1 MNTDEEAAG
10 LRIRAQA
17 GIGIP
22 HGDNELTRALL
33 AVLDERDTQAARIV
47 QLEKKMA
54 SDHAQYLDFVS
65 SSAAEIGRLE
75 KYIVHLRERVSTL
88 ESEQQAALA
97 VICLDNAP
105 SDRGQMIIASLKAL
119 YSQATNQAARIR
131 ELEEALRFFA
141 EDKHLIGLGDDG
153 EGDGGKMARQALG
166 QKEET
171 GSDG

>member
-75 KYIVHLRERVSTL
+75 KQIVYLRGRVSTL
-88 ESEQQAALA
+88 EAEQQ
-97 VICLDNAP
+97 D
-105 SDRGQMIIASLKAL
+105 
-119 YSQATNQAARIR
+119 ATNQAARIR
-131 ELEEALRFFA
+131 ELEEALRFYA
-141 EDKHLIGLGDDG
+141 DPENWDDKSFPDDG
-153 EGDGGKMARQALG
+153 DYIESCEAWWKDCGKRARQALG
-166 QKEET
+166 QKEEA